1 MKSVGKMTRLRYSVH
16 PILTQSIQ
24 VSISRRVGGDPPRT
38 SFLAFGAKIGSSVGV
53 KSHHFRVKIQIFA
66 FWGDFLVQDF

>member
-1 MKSVGKMTRLRYSVH
+1 MTRLRYSVH

-38 SFLAFGAKIGSSVGV
+38 SFLALGAKIGSSVGV
-53 KSHHFRVKIQIFA
+53 KSHQR
-66 FWGDFLVQDF
+66 

>member
-1 MKSVGKMTRLRYSVH
+1 MTRLHYSVH

-53 KSHHFRVKIQIFA
+53 KSHHFGKRTGLAARCAVFS
-66 FWGDFLVQDF
+66 LVHLR